1 MILHYWNQLSKFPLG
16 IGKWFFNF
24 CVRFYVPY
32 TGSIRPT
39 VVELSKGYCRV
50 QMHERRC
57 LRNHL
62 NSLHAAALMNL
73 AEASSGIAF
82 LTTLPPKMKSIV
94 TEFRIEYKKKARGT
108 ITGECRCGDVSSQE
122 EKKYFIEAHL
132 KDQSGDTVAI
142 GYATW
147 FVRPA

>member
-1 MILHYWNQLSKFPLG
+1 MILHYWNRLSKYPM
-16 IGKWFFNF
+16 GKWFFSF
-24 CVRFYVPY
+24 CIRYFVPY
-32 TGSIRPT
+32 TGSVRPQ
-39 VVELSKGYCRV
+39 VLEMSRGYCKI
-50 QMHERRC
+50 QMHDRKC

-62 NSLHAAALMNL
+62 NSIHAAALMNI

-82 LTTLPPKMKSIV
+82 MTALPPKMKSIV

-108 ITGECRCGDVSSQE
+108 LTSECRCEVSPSQE
-122 EKKYFIEAHL
+122 EKKYIVESHV
-132 KDQSGDTVAI
+132 KDTNGDTVAI